1 MSCTTEAIMESLMTM
16 ILVAFDESSRKSSA
30 MGSRRCKEALNNG
43 WRCEGNL
50 FGVLGFGGGE
60 RKAWLGG
67 CEWRCKWRC
76 IVDWDVVGHDKT
88 TEVEELV
95 EMALCWKGHHD
106 HHHFG
111 FVWAIWDMVLMVLG
125 VSH

>member
-1 MSCTTEAIMESLMTM
+1 MDSKHGLAVVS
-16 ILVAFDESSRKSSA
+16 
-30 MGSRRCKEALNNG
+30 
-43 WRCEGNL
+43 
-50 FGVLGFGGGE
+50 GG
-60 RKAWLGG
+60 AS
-67 CEWRCKWRC
+67 

-111 FVWAIWDMVLMVLG
+111 FVWAIWDMV
-125 VSH
+125 

>member
-1 MSCTTEAIMESLMTM
+1 MDSKHGLAVVSG
-16 ILVAFDESSRKSSA
+16 SA
-30 MGSRRCKEALNNG
+30 G
-43 WRCEGNL
+43 
-50 FGVLGFGGGE
+50 
-60 RKAWLGG
+60 
-67 CEWRCKWRC
+67 

-111 FVWAIWDMVLMVLG
+111 FV
-125 VSH
+125 